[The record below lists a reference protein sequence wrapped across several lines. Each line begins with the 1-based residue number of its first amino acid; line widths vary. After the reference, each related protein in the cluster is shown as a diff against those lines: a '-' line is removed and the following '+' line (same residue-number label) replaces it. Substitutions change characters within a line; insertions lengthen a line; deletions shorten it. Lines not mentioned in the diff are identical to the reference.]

1 MSVEILNGATI
12 AGFVEDEEAF
22 NSWVKKRFTTLD
34 EDQDGVLSYTEMMK
48 ELQCL
53 RVFGIDTKTDPDE
66 VSTLYFFLFL
76 KFDRDSNGVLD
87 LEEFKS
93 ATKRIML
100 AMADGLGLSPLQ
112 MILED
117 DGFLKK
123 AVEWESTKL
132 LLP

>member
-1 MSVEILNGATI
+1 MSVEILNDATI
-12 AGFVEDEEAF
+12 VGFVEDEEAF
-22 NSWVKKRFTTLD
+22 NSWVKKPFATLD

-76 KFDRDSNGVLD
+76 QFDRNSNGVLD

-93 ATKRIML
+93 ATKRR
-100 AMADGLGLSPLQ
+100 
-112 MILED
+112 
-117 DGFLKK
+117 
-123 AVEWESTKL
+123 
-132 LLP
+132 

>member
-22 NSWVKKRFTTLD
+22 NSWVKKRFATLD

-76 KFDRDSNGVLD
+76 QFDRDSNGVLD

>member
-22 NSWVKKRFTTLD
+22 NSWVKKRFATLD

-53 RVFGIDTKTDPDE
+53 RIFGIDTKTDPDE

-76 KFDRDSNGVLD
+76 QFDRDSNGVLD